1 MDFTQTL
8 DAISLETLRASGA
21 TKWAA
26 EDGSIGAFVA
36 EMDFGIAPPITAA
49 LHAAV
54 DEGAFGYLPAR
65 LTQDLR
71 AATSAMLQ
79 TRYGW
84 DLGPA
89 DVWPVPDVIKAL
101 ELAITHH
108 SAPGSKVIVPTPAYM
123 PFLLIPPFHQR
134 DVIQLPML
142 DDGGHYR
149 YDLDALDRAFA
160 DGGNLLLMC
169 NPHNPT
175 GRVFT
180 HEELA
185 AVAEVVDRHK
195 GRVFA
200 DEIWAPLVLNGRTY
214 VPYAS
219 VNETAAGH
227 TITAISASKAWNLP
241 GLKCAQ
247 VLTSNDADR
256 EIWQKI
262 GFFAGHGTSNLGVTA
277 NIAAYRDGFPWLEQV
292 LAYLQ
297 RNADA
302 MAAMVASKLPGVRFL
317 RPEGSYIAWLDFR
330 NTSTPIN
337 PAALFK
343 AEAGVHLT
351 DGASCGAG
359 YEGFVRVILA
369 TPLPILTEIVER
381 MARGAERNAS
391 A

>member
-1 MDFTQTL
+1 VSFTQTL
-8 DAISLETLRASGA
+8 DAISLDDLRASGA
-21 TKWAA
+21 TKWSAK
-26 EDGSIGAFVA
+26 DGTIGAFVA

-54 DEGAFGYLPAR
+54 DEGAFGYLPVG
-65 LTQDLR
+65 LTEELR
-71 AATSAMLQ
+71 ATTATMLQ

-84 DLGPA
+84 DAAPG

-134 DVIQLPML
+134 DVIQLPMI

-149 YDLDALDRAFA
+149 FDLDALDRAFA
-160 DGGNLLLMC
+160 DGGNLLIMC

-180 HEELA
+180 AEELA
-185 AVAEVVDRHK
+185 AVGAVVDRHQ

-200 DEIWAPLVLNGRTY
+200 DEIWAPLVFNGGRYT
-214 VPYAS
+214 PYAA
-219 VNETAAGH
+219 VNATTAGH

-247 VLTSNDADR
+247 VITSNDADR
-256 EIWQKI
+256 DLWQKI

-277 NIAAYRDGFPWLEQV
+277 NIAAYRDGFDWLGDV
-292 LAYLQ
+292 LAYLE
-297 RNADA
+297 RNASA
-302 MAAMVASKLPGVRFL
+302 MSALVAEHLPGVRFVA
-317 RPEGSYIAWLDFR
+317 PEGSYIGWLDFR
-330 NTSTPIN
+330 DSSVPVN

-359 YEGFVRVILA
+359 YEGFARVILA
-369 TPLPILTEIVER
+369 TPLPILTVIVER
-381 MARGAERNAS
+381 IAGVMRGR
-391 A
+391 